1 MKNRMIYLSLPAL
14 LAVLPL
20 SCGDRNGGPEPQ
32 PTVAV
37 FSPESESFFDVPF
50 PNELRRRDDGSLDLS
65 LFPNPRGTPWVRD
78 LIEAVEESIH
88 GFGPNCAVTFRF
100 SAPIDTS
107 TLPLTPQLSRSLS
120 SSVLLV
126 NVDEE
131 SPRFG
136 ETVPFSTFYR
146 EAEGYMWLSD
156 TLVLLPAQGF
166 VLDGDT
172 LYAAVVTSA
181 LRDAAGERI
190 ERDDGFIALIDDER
204 DDGPLFSPMEE
215 LYRGALDDLDGLG
228 VPRDDVT
235 VMTVFRTLDA
245 VDEMQRVARMIYDEV
260 DDPLVEDMS
269 VTDETDRY
277 WLFEGH
283 YGPNPVFQVG
293 WDTGLFP
300 YEEEGGSFVFD
311 ESGRP
316 VLFGNET
323 MTFALSVP
331 KTPMPVP
338 SGFPVLL
345 YAHGTGGD
353 YKTFVRNDTAEL
365 MAEYGIAVLGIDN
378 SMNGTRIPEGASPEM
393 LFFNVVNVRAGRD
406 NNRQAAADVIQL
418 ERLAA
423 SFVIAAE
430 DSPTGDEIVLDGSNM
445 LFMGHSQGGLNGSLY
460 LALSER
466 CRGAYLSGSAG
477 NILYSIAYKTEP
489 VNILAGIG
497 LVLGLSDRDIEAFDI
512 GIYHPLL
519 NLIQL
524 FIEPADPM
532 NYAVHWFADPLEGV
546 PARHIL
552 QVEGMGDSY
561 SPPIGIEALGVAAGL
576 VPVEPMLRDVDGF
589 ELKGI
594 LPVEK
599 PVSLNVTAGT
609 GSVTAG
615 FLQYAP
621 PPDVDGH
628 FVSFYVPE
636 AIETWTWFLHSLAG
650 SDAPEIR

>member
-1 MKNRMIYLSLPAL
+1 MKKRFVFFPLFLL
-14 LAVLPL
+14 LAGP
-20 SCGDRNGGPEPQ
+20 SCGGGGGGPDAE

-37 FSPESESFFDVPF
+37 FNPESESFFDLPF
-50 PNELRRRDDGSLDLS
+50 PNELRRKDDGSLDIA

-78 LIEAVEESIH
+78 LIQAVEESIH
-88 GFGPNCAVTFRF
+88 GFGPNCAVYFRF

-107 TLPLTPQLSRSLS
+107 TLPLTPQLSRNLS

-136 ETVPFSTFYR
+136 ETVPFTSFYR
-146 EAEGYMWLSD
+146 ESEGYMWLPD
-156 TLVLLPAQGF
+156 TLVILPSPGF
-166 VLDGDT
+166 VLEGDT
-172 LYAAVVTSA
+172 LYAAVVTSGV
-181 LRDAAGERI
+181 RDAAGDRI
-190 ERDDGFIALIDDER
+190 ERDEGFTALIDDER
-204 DDGPLFSPMEE
+204 GDGPLFSPMEE
-215 LYRGALDDLDGLG
+215 LYRGVLDGLDGLG
-228 VPRDDVT
+228 VPSDEVT

-245 VDEMQRVARMIYDEV
+245 VGEMQAVARMIYDEV
-260 DDPLVEDMS
+260 DDPVVEDMS
-269 VTDETDRY
+269 VTEETGSY

-283 YGPNPVFQVG
+283 YGPNPVFQYG
-293 WDTGLFP
+293 WDLGLFP

-316 VLFGNET
+316 VQFGDET
-323 MTFALSVP
+323 MAFALSVP
-331 KTPMPVP
+331 RTPMPVP
-338 SGFPVLL
+338 GGFPVLL

-353 YKTFVRNDTAEL
+353 YKTFVRNDTAQL
-365 MAEYGIAVLGIDN
+365 MAELGIAVLGIDN
-378 SMNGTRIPEGASPEM
+378 SMNGTRIPEGSSPEM

-423 SFVIAAE
+423 SFTIAAE
-430 DSPTGDEIVLDGSNM
+430 DSPTGEEIVLDGSNM
-445 LFMGHSQGGLNGSLY
+445 LFMGHSQGGLNGALY

-489 VNILAGIG
+489 VNILAGIA
-497 LVLGLSDRDIEAFDI
+497 LILGLSDRDVETFDI

-561 SPPIGIEALGVAAGL
+561 APPLGIEALGAAAGL
-576 VPVEPMLRDVDGF
+576 SPVEPMLEDVEAF

-594 LPVEK
+594 LPLDR
-599 PVSLNVTAGT
+599 PVSLNATAGPAR
-609 GSVTAG
+609 VTAG

-636 AIETWTWFLHSLAG
+636 AIETWTWFLHSLAV
-650 SDAPEIR
+650 SEAPEIR